1 MKVEEIIEK
10 LQQTGWRI
18 RIESDEHGYQYFLEG
33 PRHSVTSTE
42 LSRLI
47 QDGWLENT
55 ANGGG
60 YTLTDEGR
68 KAYLRSTDELG
79 DGNLVPPARLQSC
92 DVR

>member
-1 MKVEEIIEK
+1 MKVEEIIQK
-10 LQQTGWRI
+10 LQQPGWRI
-18 RIESDEHGYQYFLEG
+18 RIESYGHGYQYFLEG
-33 PRHSVTSTE
+33 PSHTLTTMEV
-42 LSRLI
+42 SRLV
-47 QDGWLENT
+47 QDGWLEST

-79 DGNLVPPARLQSC
+79 DGKLVPPGRLQSC